1 MTHYPRSQQ
10 RRKHSFLFAFFY
22 SSQADQGRTGQ
33 DKTAFMFSSGM
44 CEGLAVPWAS
54 FWESPSAEPASQS
67 SPEELGVGV
76 PRAPIHLIQA
86 RLAPSCLG
94 ATQLHVSWRD
104 SFFAG
109 PRDGDGREPAAE
121 GGDGVTW
128 LLIKQLLKEQERKE
142 AHGSGRFWLW
152 DVYKFAGGYLRIFI
166 PSPIHSCPWNEYQ
179 SISIQGSSLLLQQP
193 ALIPFPP
200 QGPVC
205 HTCWRMYQRKNTN
218 T

>member
-1 MTHYPRSQQ
+1 MWGPGCALSL
-10 RRKHSFLFAFFY
+10 FLGKPQCRA
-22 SSQADQGRTGQ
+22 
-33 DKTAFMFSSGM
+33 
-44 CEGLAVPWAS
+44 
-54 FWESPSAEPASQS
+54 ASQS
-67 SPEELGVGV
+67 SPEELGVGMQ
-76 PRAPIHLIQA
+76 RALIHLIQA

-109 PRDGDGREPAAE
+109 PRAGGGREPTAE
-121 GGDGVTW
+121 GGDGVTR

-142 AHGSGRFWLW
+142 AHGWGRFWLW
-152 DVYKFAGGYLRIFI
+152 DVYKFTGGYLRIFI

-205 HTCWRMYQRKNTN
+205 HTCWRVYKRMNTQLSHTN
-218 T
+218 YRLSCP